1 MNRIYGKLA
10 LTNIKNNKQ
19 FYLPYLL
26 TGIMSVVMYYT
37 IEAMVNNEGIH
48 SLRGADY
55 IGTFLV
61 LGRAVISLFIIIF
74 LFYTNSFIMKRRKK
88 ELGVYNILGM
98 EKKHIAK
105 VLTIESMVTAGIS
118 IVGGLAVGIVFNKL
132 LMMLLYSL
140 IRIDSPIQFT
150 ISAKG
155 IVSAVI
161 LFAII
166 YGITLIYNLLQVKLA
181 NPIELL
187 RSQNVGEKE
196 PKTKIVMTILGLV
209 CVGAGYYIS
218 ITTESP
224 LEAITMF
231 FEAVILVIIGTY
243 FLFTAGSI
251 AFLKLLRRNKNYY
264 YKTTHFTAVSGMLY
278 RMKQNAVGLANICIL
293 STMVL
298 VMLST
303 SVSMF
308 VGVED
313 ELLTRYPADISISAN
328 IAADVDCSE
337 VLEVAKETIKEQ
349 GNVITEVEEI
359 FSLGVTVLLENDA
372 FTGGDNNQMMS
383 NVNWSDLYTLTF
395 CDRQNGQA
403 VCDREFSE
411 LKEDEVYLVGYPAY
425 EGETVSFFGEEFKV
439 AEFIERKEK
448 DEAHMIT
455 AVGGDYYVI
464 LSDKTML
471 DTIYRKQKESYGDNA
486 SDYRYSAHIN
496 LEGTPEEKRKCSSL
510 IYERIGA
517 AIAEENSAMHGNVL
531 NYYVESREGNRD
543 DFYAMNGGLLFLGLF
558 LGAMFL
564 MITCLIIYFKQI
576 SEGYEDKERF
586 VIMQKVGMSKREVKK
601 TITTQIR
608 LVFILP
614 IFIAAVHVAAAYPII
629 VRLLALLNLTNVS
642 LFAVCLAGTILVFGI
657 IYFVMFKLT
666 SRSYYRIVGNG
677 K

>member
-372 FTGGDNNQMMS
+372 FTGGDNNQMMT

-642 LFAVCLAGTILVFGI
+642 LFAVCLVGTILVFGI

>member
-372 FTGGDNNQMMS
+372 FTGRDNNQMMT

-642 LFAVCLAGTILVFGI
+642 LFAVCLVGTILVFGI

>member
-1 MNRIYGKLA
+1 MNGIYGKLA
-10 LTNIKNNKQ
+10 LTNMKNSKQ

-37 IEAMVNNEGIH
+37 IVAMVNNEGIH
-48 SLRGADY
+48 TLRGGDY

-61 LGRAVISLFIIIF
+61 LGKAVISLFIVIF

-105 VLTIESMVTAGIS
+105 VLTIESVVTAAIAV
-118 IVGGLAVGIVFNKL
+118 IGGLIAGIVFNKL
-132 LMMLLYSL
+132 LMMFLYKL
-140 IRIDSPIQFT
+140 IRIDSSIQFS
-150 ISAKG
+150 ISKKG
-155 IVSAVI
+155 IISTIV

-196 PKTKIVMTILGLV
+196 PKTKIIMTILGLV
-209 CVGAGYYIS
+209 CVGGGYYIS

-231 FEAVILVIIGTY
+231 FVAVILVIIGTY

-313 ELLTRYPADISISAN
+313 ELLTRYPSDISISAN

-337 VLEVAKETIKEQ
+337 VLELAKETIKEQ
-349 GNVITEVEEI
+349 GNVITEAKEG
-359 FSLGVTVLLENDA
+359 FSLGVTVLLENGM
-372 FTGGDNNQMMS
+372 FTGGANNLMMS
-383 NVNWSDLYTLTF
+383 DIDWSDLYTLTF
-395 CDRQNGQA
+395 CDRENGQA
-403 VCDREFSE
+403 VLDREFSD
-411 LKEDEVYLVGYPAY
+411 LKEDEVYLVGCPAY

-439 AEFIERKEK
+439 AEFIEEKNK
-448 DEAHMIT
+448 DEAHMIS

-464 LSDKTML
+464 LSDETVL
-471 DTIYRKQKESYGDNA
+471 DTIYRKQKESYGENA
-486 SDYRYSAHIN
+486 SDYRYRAYLN
-496 LEGTPEEKRKCSSL
+496 LEGTPEEKAKCSSL

-517 AIAEENSAMHGNVL
+517 TIADEKSEVHGNVL
-531 NYYVESREGNRD
+531 NYYVESRDGNREE
-543 DFYAMNGGLLFLGLF
+543 FYALNGGLLFLGLF

-586 VIMQKVGMSKREVKK
+586 IIMQKVGMSKREVKK

-642 LFAVCLAGTILVFGI
+642 LFAACLAATILIFAM
-657 IYFVMFKLT
+657 IYYIMFKLT
-666 SRSYYRIVGNG
+666 SRSYYRIVGNVN
-677 K
+677 